1 MKVCQGKKK
10 NTEKPEKKEKMGNKD
25 KRNKRSGKRNKE
37 KARHNQLD
45 MDTEDSSTESDNS
58 RCIVDDDE
66 LIRVV
71 TGKVEIVDL

>member
-1 MKVCQGKKK
+1 
-10 NTEKPEKKEKMGNKD
+10 MGNKD

-66 LIRVV
+66 LLRVV